1 MVNGTYEFKKLT
13 ITQLYF
19 VTALHYKKTFSNMT
33 IIGERNTFD
42 DQTLLG
48 GLLSSTD
55 DDRDLSK
62 SSGQSDSLFKLS
74 PLPLNSLSS
83 HNI

>member
-19 VTALHYKKTFSNMT
+19 VTALHYKTFSNMT